1 MELFRPDICC
11 NRSEQKLRMDL
22 HQNYS
27 LLIQKL
33 DQFIRKFYLNQL
45 IRGALY
51 TVGTVLFLFL
61 AFSILEYYLYFG
73 TLGRK
78 ILFFGFIAV
87 LLGAAYSWVL
97 LPLFHY
103 FKLGKTI
110 SHEDAAKIIGDHFN
124 NVEDK
129 LLNVLNL
136 RKQAEAMENKELLF
150 AGIEQ
155 KTDSIK
161 LVPFKSAIDLSKN
174 KKYLRYALPP
184 FLLLIFLLFAAPSVI
199 TDSTYRIVNNG
210 KEFAKAA
217 PFSFELGKLVLEV
230 PQYEDFNLELTISG
244 KVLPNDV
251 SVEIDGFQYKTEKLD
266 KDHFAFLFRNVQK
279 DVAFRIISGS
289 VTSET
294 KVLKVIPKPN
304 LSDFAVTLN
313 YPSHTGRKKEQLTNL
328 GDLMIPEG
336 TVVTWSFNT
345 QNTDHLFLKFDA
357 DKAIKAEQKETSKF
371 QFRKSI
377 NKDHNYQVLYAN
389 DRLPIPDSVNYT
401 ISVIKDQYPTIS
413 VEEFI
418 DSSDRNFVYFAGTAS
433 DDYGIQ
439 NLTFHYTLVKQNG
452 KTMPEMMVRVPRAEG
467 KEIAYEYNIDL
478 NKLGVEPGDNLTYF
492 FEVADNDLING
503 SKKSKTGILTYN
515 KPTFEEFKKLE
526 NENEEQI
533 KDNLEKSIKDLEKMQ
548 ENFRKMKEK
557 LLQEKQLDWQSK
569 KELEKLLEQQ
579 KELQNKLEES
589 KKKMDENLKNQE
601 EFQQPD
607 PEIKEKQERM
617 QELMKEAISPEQK
630 ELMDKIQELM
640 QDLEKEDAM
649 QMMDQFEMNNENSN
663 KDMKR
668 LLELYKQLEMEKE
681 VKEQIKELDKLADK
695 QDELANKTE
704 KEGAPKEELKKEQ
717 EELNKK
723 MDELEKKMD
732 ELEKKNKEL
741 SPPKELGDDNKE
753 KMEDIKNDMNDSKK
767 ELNSKSGD
775 NKKAAKKQKDAAKKM
790 KKMGQD
796 LEMNM
801 QGGEMDQQAEDI
813 KTIRQL
819 LENLVTVS
827 YDQERLS
834 KDIGTTPTT
843 TPRYVDLVKQ
853 QFKIKGDFA
862 VIEDSLTA
870 LAMRVD
876 KIESFVTEKVTEIKY
891 NLNHSIEQLEE
902 RQSNRAIDNQ
912 RRTMTNLNDLALM
925 LSESMKDMQ
934 QQMSGS
940 MPGSQ
945 MCNKPGGK
953 GQGKSGGKV
962 PSDKITEGQQ
972 GLNEDLQKMS
982 DNMKQ
987 GKKGSAKDF
996 AEAAARQAALRKA
1009 LQDLQKEKQEQGKG
1023 DSGLQDILNQMDK
1036 VETDLVN
1043 KRLNGESLAR
1053 QKDILTRLLE
1063 AEKAER
1069 QRELD
1074 DKRKAEAGEDKLRPV
1089 PPALQEY
1096 LKKRQAEAALYKTV
1110 SPSLKAHYRQLV
1122 DDYYKAL
1129 KSK

>member
-1 MELFRPDICC
+1 MDI
-11 NRSEQKLRMDL
+11 N
-22 HQNYS
+22 QNYS

-45 IRGALY
+45 IRGSLY
-51 TVGTVLFLFL
+51 AIAAVLFLFL
-61 AFSILEYYLYFG
+61 AFSFLEYSFYFG

-78 ILFFGFIAV
+78 ILFFSFIAV
-87 LLGAAYSWVL
+87 FGASAYFWVL

-103 FKLGKTI
+103 FRLGKTI
-110 SHEDAAKIIGDHFN
+110 SHEDAAKIIGDHFGD
-124 NVEDK
+124 VKDK

-136 RKQAEAMENKELLF
+136 KKQADASDNKELLF

-155 KTDSIK
+155 KTEAIK

-184 FLLLIFLLFAAPSVI
+184 FLLLVFLLFAAPSII
-199 TDSTYRIVNNG
+199 TDPTYRIVNNG
-210 KEFAKAA
+210 REFAKAA
-217 PFSFELGKLVLEV
+217 PYTFNLENKRLEV
-230 PQYEDFNLELTISG
+230 PQFEDFQLNIKVTG
-244 KVLPNDV
+244 KTLPNEV
-251 SVEIDGFQYKTEKLD
+251 AVEIDGFQYKAEKKSND
-266 KDHFAFLFRNVQK
+266 EFSFLFRNVQK
-279 DVAFRIISGS
+279 NVDFRIVSGS
-289 VTSET
+289 VGSET
-294 KVLKVIPKPN
+294 HSLSIIPKPS
-304 LSDFAVTLN
+304 LSDFTVNLA
-313 YPSHTGRKKEQLTNL
+313 YPSHTGRGSEKISNL

-336 TVVTWSFNT
+336 TVVTWQFNT
-345 QNTDHLFLKFDA
+345 QNTDALSLQFDNESPVQA
-357 DKAIKAEQKETSKF
+357 NQKEATVF
-371 QFRKSI
+371 QFRKNI
-377 NKDHNYQVLYAN
+377 RKDHHYRVLFAN
-389 DRLPIPDSVNYT
+389 NRLPIPDSVNYT
-401 ISVIKDQYPTIS
+401 INVVKDQYPTIA

-418 DSSDRNFVYFAGTAS
+418 DSTNRNFVYFAGTAS
-433 DDYGIQ
+433 DDYGIL
-439 NLTFHYTLVKQNG
+439 NLNFHYTIIKANG
-452 KTMPEMMVRVPRAEG
+452 KSMPEMMMKVPRPEG
-467 KEIAYEYNIDL
+467 KEISYEYSVDL
-478 NKLGVEPGDNLTYF
+478 NKLGLEAGDNITYF
-492 FEVADNDLING
+492 FQVADNDAVNG
-503 SKKSKTGILTYN
+503 SKTSKTGVLSYQ
-515 KPTFEEFKKLE
+515 KPTFEEFKQQE
-526 NENEEQI
+526 NENEELI
-533 KDNLEKSIKDLEKMQ
+533 KDNLKESIKNLEKMQ
-548 ENFRKMKEK
+548 DNFRKMKEK
-557 LLQEKQLDWQSK
+557 LLQEKQLDWQTK

-579 KELQNKLEES
+579 KELQKKLEES
-589 KKKMDENLKNQE
+589 KKKLEENIKNQE

-607 PEIKEKQERM
+607 PEVLEKQERM
-617 QELMKEAISPEQK
+617 QELMKEAINPEQQ

-640 QDLEKEDAM
+640 QELEKEDAM

-681 VKEQIKELDKLADK
+681 VKEQIKELENLAEK
-695 QDELANKTE
+695 QEELANKTE
-704 KEGAPKEELKKEQ
+704 KENAPKEELKKEQ
-717 EELNKK
+717 EDLNKK
-723 MDELEKKMD
+723 MDELEKKID

-741 SPPKELGDDNKE
+741 SPPKDLGKDNEE

-775 NKKAAKKQKDAAKKM
+775 NKKAAKKQKEASKKM
-790 KKMGQD
+790 KKMAE
-796 LEMNM
+796 EMSAAM
-801 QGGEMDQQAEDI
+801 EGAEMDQQAEDI

-827 YDQERLS
+827 YDQERLA

-853 QFKIKGDFA
+853 QFKIKGDFS
-862 VIEDSLTA
+862 VIEDSLSA

-891 NLNHSIEQLEE
+891 NINHSIEQLEE
-902 RQSNRAIDNQ
+902 RQTNRAIENQ

-953 GQGKSGGKV
+953 GEGKSGGKV
-962 PSDKITEGQQ
+962 PMDKITDGQQ
-972 GLNEDLQKMS
+972 GLNSDLQKMA
-982 DNMKQ
+982 DKMKD
-987 GKKGSAKDF
+987 GKKGTAKDF
-996 AEAAARQAALRKA
+996 GEAAARQAALRKA

-1023 DSGLQDILNQMDK
+1023 DNGLQDILNQMDK

-1043 KRLNGESLAR
+1043 KRLNAESLAR

-1074 DKRKAEAGEDKLRPV
+1074 EKRKAETGEEKQRPL
-1089 PPALQEY
+1089 PPALQAY
-1096 LKKRQAEAALYKTV
+1096 LKKRQAEAAMYKTV
-1110 SPSLKAHYRQLV
+1110 SPSLKSHYRQLV
-1122 DDYYKAL
+1122 DEYYRAL
-1129 KSK
+1129 KSR